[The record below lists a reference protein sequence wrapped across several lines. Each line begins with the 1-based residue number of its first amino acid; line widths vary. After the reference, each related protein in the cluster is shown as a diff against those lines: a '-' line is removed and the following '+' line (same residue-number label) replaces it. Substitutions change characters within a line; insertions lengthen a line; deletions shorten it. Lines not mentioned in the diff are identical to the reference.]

1 MSPKQRK
8 EAAPSE
14 LVQRLKKIA
23 LGVRLNCRALRVTLD
38 SSHRFIVSGKGDAE
52 AVQRFVAWM
61 TLSGDFSEVCLLGH
75 NGANRFR
82 VRCSASTDFW
92 GRRLFDGPR

>member
-1 MSPKQRK
+1 
-8 EAAPSE
+8 
-14 LVQRLKKIA
+14 
-23 LGVRLNCRALRVTLD
+23 
-38 SSHRFIVSGKGDAE
+38 
-52 AVQRFVAWM
+52 M